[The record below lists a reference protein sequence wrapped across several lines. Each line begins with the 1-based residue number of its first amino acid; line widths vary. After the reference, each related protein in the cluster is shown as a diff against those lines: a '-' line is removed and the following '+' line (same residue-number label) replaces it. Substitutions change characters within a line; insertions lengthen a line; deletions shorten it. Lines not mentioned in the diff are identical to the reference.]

1 MQYGELIVK
10 VSAASGSIPLEGA
23 LVTVYDAGGQGSGV
37 IYTSYTDADGKSESF
52 KLEAP
57 ARELSTSPENGGVR
71 PYAVYNVEVK
81 KNGYYDSFELEVP
94 IFASVISVLPVNM
107 IPLSEY
113 ESDEV
118 RPKTGLVNTER
129 ESLFDNGGDE

>member
-10 VSAASGSIPLEGA
+10 VSTASGTIPLEGA
-23 LVTVYDAGGQGSGV
+23 LVTLYDAGGQNSGI
-37 IYTSYTDADGKSESF
+37 IYTSYTDISGKSESF
-52 KLEAP
+52 RLEAP
-57 ARELSTSPENGGVR
+57 ERELSKSPENGGVR

-81 KNGYYDSFELEVP
+81 KDGYYDSFELEVP
-94 IFASVISVLPVNM
+94 IFASVTSVLPVNM

-118 RPKTGLVNTER
+118 RPETGLINTER
-129 ESLFDNGGDE
+129 ESLFYNGGDE